1 MTGGSEPGPVD
12 GPDESTM
19 DAPRTWQ
26 HPSEVGLAVRGRV
39 DRRRSAL
46 IASGVVLG
54 GLSLLLSGVLLGA
67 MEEPGDTTSST
78 IPAERGAQSVA
89 SVMITSDD
97 GMSSA
102 TGVVLDD
109 EGHVLVD
116 AAALD
121 GATEIW
127 ARCADGELQL
137 ATVLGTDA
145 RTDLSVLHME
155 SSAGVPASIATTTPA
170 AGADLQLVATRG
182 AATTVVP
189 SVAADAAPERATRLI
204 DLRPL
209 AAPERF
215 PTTPDRPTD
224 EPLRGAMVFDLAG
237 RLSGIV
243 ASEVEPAT
251 GTVEVLAAA
260 DAVEAAARL
269 ISAHGD

>member
-12 GPDESTM
+12 GPDESTV

-78 IPAERGAQSVA
+78 IPSERGAQSIA

-109 EGHVLVD
+109 DGHVLVD
-116 AAALD
+116 ASAVE

-155 SSAGVPASIATTTPA
+155 SGAGVPASIATTTPT
-170 AGADLQLVATRG
+170 AGADLQLVATQG
-182 AATTVVP
+182 AATTTLP
-189 SVAADAAPERATRLI
+189 SVASVNAPDPSARLI

-209 AAPERF
+209 GAPERF
-215 PTTPDRPTD
+215 PARPERVTD
-224 EPLRGAMVFDLAG
+224 DPLRGAMVFDLAG

-243 ASEVEPAT
+243 ASEVDPGT
-251 GTVEVLAAA
+251 GSVEVLAAA
-260 DAVEAAARL
+260 DAAAVAARL
-269 ISAHGD
+269 IAAHGD

>member
-1 MTGGSEPGPVD
+1 MD
-12 GPDESTM
+12 G
-19 DAPRTWQ
+19 PRTWQ

-89 SVMITSDD
+89 SVMINKSDD

-155 SSAGVPASIATTTPA
+155 SGAGVPASIATTTPA

-182 AATTVVP
+182 AETTTVA
-189 SVAADAAPERATRLI
+189 SVAADVAPDPSTRLI

-215 PTTPDRPTD
+215 PTAPDGATD

-243 ASEVEPAT
+243 ASEFDPGT

>member
-12 GPDESTM
+12 GPDESTV

-54 GLSLLLSGVLLGA
+54 GLGLLLSGVLLGA
-67 MEEPGDTTSST
+67 MEEPDDATTST
-78 IPAERGAQSVA
+78 IPSERGTQSVA

-109 EGHVLVD
+109 DGHLLVD
-116 AAALD
+116 AAAVE

-127 ARCADGELQL
+127 ARCADGELQP

-155 SSAGVPASIATTTPA
+155 SGAGVPASIAATTPV

-182 AATTVVP
+182 AATTTMP
-189 SVAADAAPERATRLI
+189 SVASAATTDPSTRLI

-209 AAPERF
+209 GAPDRFPAAPGA
-215 PTTPDRPTD
+215 PSD
-224 EPLRGAMVFDLAG
+224 EPLRGAMVFDRAG
-237 RLSGIV
+237 RLSGVV
-243 ASEVEPAT
+243 ASEVDPGT

-260 DAVEAAARL
+260 DAAAAAARL
-269 ISAHGD
+269 IAVHGD

>member
-12 GPDESTM
+12 GPDESTV

-54 GLSLLLSGVLLGA
+54 GLGLLLSGVLLGG
-67 MEEPGDTTSST
+67 MEEPGDASTST
-78 IPAERGAQSVA
+78 IPSERGAQSIA
-89 SVMITSDD
+89 AVMITSDD

-109 EGHVLVD
+109 DGHVLVD
-116 AAALD
+116 AAAVD

-137 ATVLGTDA
+137 ATVLGTDP
-145 RTDLSVLHME
+145 RTELSVLHME
-155 SSAGVPASIATTTPA
+155 SDAGVPASIATTTPS
-170 AGADLQLVATRG
+170 AGADLQLVATQG
-182 AATTVVP
+182 AATTTMA
-189 SVAADAAPERATRLI
+189 SVASEVVADASTRLI
-204 DLRPL
+204 DLRSL
-209 AAPERF
+209 SDPERF
-215 PTTPDRPTD
+215 STTPGRVTD
-224 EPLRGAMVFDLAG
+224 EPLRGAMVFDRAG

-243 ASEVEPAT
+243 SSELDPAT
-251 GTVEVLAAA
+251 NTVDVLAAS
-260 DAVEAAARL
+260 DAAAAAARL
-269 ISAHGD
+269 IAAHGE